1 MLLCS
6 EQFFM
11 ICIRMFDN
19 IPMLPCIYKQLF
31 GISCP
36 LCGFQ
41 RSLVCLLQG
50 DIIGSLE
57 MFPPLFLL
65 LFMIVFYLISFLRKQ
80 KVNSKVEKILWIIV
94 GISLIAN
101 AVYQNID

>member
-1 MLLCS
+1 MYEHL
-6 EQFFM
+6 
-11 ICIRMFDN
+11 
-19 IPMLPCIYKQLF
+19 MLPCIYKQLF
-31 GISCP
+31 GLSCP

-41 RSLVCLLQG
+41 RSVVLLLQG
-50 DIIGSLE
+50 NVIGSLE

-65 LFMIVFYLISFLRKQ
+65 LFMIAFYLISFLRKQ
-80 KVNSKVEKILWIIV
+80 KVNSKAEKILWIIV